1 MRTLGDRSIGL
12 NRTWVKTQDDSCS
25 FSQWEILY
33 FENLQGIY
41 RECVKKLGYLSKS
54 KTINHSTRRSFS
66 SNLSRISQLAML
78 EERSVAARSSF
89 TAFNRMLGGS
99 PQQLGYNPS
108 QKWIN
113 PAYPAYPNYD
123 WGYKPLTK
131 GDKPPSVHSSYALLT
146 TLGYSW

>member
-1 MRTLGDRSIGL
+1 MSFPWVSPWYFTRGFTHCCCSDCRDFLRLLESWEVLRREKRKMRTLGDRSIGL

-99 PQQLGYNPS
+99 PQ
-108 QKWIN
+108 
-113 PAYPAYPNYD
+113 
-123 WGYKPLTK
+123 
-131 GDKPPSVHSSYALLT
+131 
-146 TLGYSW
+146 